1 MSMDKIASYMSALKE
16 QRRVNIPME
25 LHKGAMNKSASVSLC
40 DKAGLTKL
48 ASYFDDMETVD
59 TVLSLNFVNG
69 DNVDKFVQ
77 SLGKFT
83 SVKEELLRLLLLSRI
98 GNIEVPESII
108 KQAID
113 ILGKVIDGLR
123 RLKAKK

>member
-1 MSMDKIASYMSALKE
+1 
-16 QRRVNIPME
+16 
-25 LHKGAMNKSASVSLC
+25 MN
-40 DKAGLTKL
+40 
-48 ASYFDDMETVD
+48 TVD
-59 TVLSLNFVNG
+59 TVLSLNFVNN

-98 GNIEVPESII
+98 GNIEVPESIL

-113 ILGKVIDGLR
+113 ILQKVIEGLQ